1 MSHFINDQIADQA
14 IDDACAK
21 VADMAFSAVSRQL
34 IQRGKGT
41 QFLVGPLADKDKARD
56 ALIDLI
62 ADDLFQA
69 AMDRPGPH
77 GYEYNKTSQSHE

>member
-1 MSHFINDQIADQA
+1 MSHFSTDLIADRA
-14 IDDACAK
+14 IDLACAK

-56 ALIDLI
+56 ALIDLL
-62 ADDLFQA
+62 ADDLFQDL
-69 AMDRPGPH
+69 MDRPGPH
-77 GYEYNKTSQSHE
+77 G

>member
-1 MSHFINDQIADQA
+1 MSHFSTDLIADQA
-14 IDDACAK
+14 MDDA
-21 VADMAFSAVSRQL
+21 VAQVDAMAFSAVSRQL

-62 ADDLFQA
+62 ADQLFQQL
-69 AMDRPGPH
+69 MDRPGPH
-77 GYEYNKTSQSHE
+77 G

>member
-1 MSHFINDQIADQA
+1 MSHFSTDLIADRA
-14 IDDACAK
+14 IDDACAR

-41 QFLVGPLADKDKARD
+41 QFLVGPLADKNKARD
-56 ALIDLI
+56 ALIDLL
-62 ADDLFQA
+62 ADDLFQQ

-77 GYEYNKTSQSHE
+77 G

>member
-1 MSHFINDQIADQA
+1 MSHFSTDQIADRA

-21 VADMAFSAVSRQL
+21 VDSMAFSAVSRQL

-41 QFLVGPLADKDKARD
+41 QFLVGPLADQDKARD

-62 ADDLFQA
+62 ADDVFNDL
-69 AMDRPGPH
+69 MDRPGPH
-77 GYEYNKTSQSHE
+77 G